1 MLLRIILAASLLWNS
16 GVVALP
22 NLSPLD
28 CGNGIYCSIGQT
40 CMSNTTGAGL
50 LYACSPISNA
60 VRCMDARFSCPPFY
74 TCIENSQCA
83 AAASNN
89 VRDNNNN
96 NNNPESVIDGIV
108 NVDAHHV
115 AEERD
120 FGSGIQPLS
129 LSICGPITTIFRL
142 PNFCSCN
149 NVRFGSQLTCSI
161 GLQNYISIGASAQ
174 ILPCASPAS
183 FGYRAWASLLGVG
196 AGIGQTWVAQF
207 TLRRAIP
214 GASFD
219 VGVANAGAQV
229 ELNGDVSR
237 FILSTRLAI
246 GACASIGVGP
256 FSREICNPS
265 MLRWLPVTVINGP
278 RFDFSRFC

>member
-1 MLLRIILAASLLWNS
+1 MLLRVILTCALLWNS
-16 GVVALP
+16 GVVLALP
-22 NLSPLD
+22 NLSPFMSQD
-28 CGNGIYCSIGQT
+28 CGNGIYCSVGQT

-50 LYACSPISNA
+50 LYACSPITNA
-60 VRCMDARFSCPPFY
+60 VRCMDARFSCPPSY
-74 TCIENSQCA
+74 QCIENSQCA
-83 AAASNN
+83 AVSN
-89 VRDNNNN
+89 DGDH
-96 NNNPESVIDGIV
+96 EVIDGIV

-120 FGSGIQPLS
+120 FGSGIQPTS
-129 LSICGPITTIFRL
+129 LSICGPITTVFRL

-161 GLQNYISIGASAQ
+161 GLQNYITIGASAQ
-174 ILPCASPAS
+174 VLPCASPAS

-219 VGVANAGAQV
+219 IGVANAGAQV

-237 FILSTRLAI
+237 FVLSTRLAI
-246 GACASIGVGP
+246 GVCGRIGIGP

-265 MLRWLPVTVINGP
+265 MLRWLPVTVIHGP